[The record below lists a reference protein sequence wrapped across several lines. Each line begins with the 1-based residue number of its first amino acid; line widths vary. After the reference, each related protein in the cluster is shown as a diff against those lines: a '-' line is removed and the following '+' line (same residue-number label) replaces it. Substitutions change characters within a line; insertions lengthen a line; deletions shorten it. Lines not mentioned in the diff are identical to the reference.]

1 MILAGDVGGT
11 KTNLGMFEERDGK
24 LVCVKEDSLPSQKY
38 ATLEALV
45 ADFLKEAK
53 VKVDAACF
61 GIAGPIVDNRVRTT
75 NIPWIVE
82 GDVLAR
88 ELGVAHV
95 RLLNDLEATCY
106 SVLVLEPAEFDCI
119 HEGTD
124 GRQATKVVIAAGT
137 GLGEGVLFWD
147 GGRYHPSATEGG
159 HSDWAPNTEQQ
170 LELWRYLRERN
181 EIVSCE
187 TILSGRGFPA
197 LHLFLDPTV
206 RHPEFEQ
213 PDFDPAPFITKHALA
228 GTCPVCVRT
237 LDLWVDIYGS
247 EAGNLAIRNVAR
259 GGIYVAGGIALKI
272 LPKLKEGRFAAAA
285 AHKEKMTAL
294 LSQIPICIMLNQ
306 KAPLI
311 GAAHVA
317 AGKV

>member
-1 MILAGDVGGT
+1 MILAGDIGGT
-11 KTNLGMFEERDGK
+11 KSNLGAFEERNGK
-24 LVCVKEDSLPSQKY
+24 LVSVMQESLPSQKY
-38 ATLEALV
+38 PTLEDLIN
-45 ADFLKEAK
+45 DFLTRTKI
-53 VKVDAACF
+53 KVDAACF
-61 GIAGPIVDNRVRTT
+61 GIAGPIVNNYVRAT
-75 NIPWIVE
+75 NIPWNVA
-82 GDVLAR
+82 GDDLAK
-88 ELGVAHV
+88 LLHVPFV

-106 SVLVLEPAEFDCI
+106 SVLVLEPGEIECI
-119 HEGTD
+119 HPGVEGP
-124 GRQATKVVIAAGT
+124 RATKVIIAAGT

-147 GGRYHPSATEGG
+147 GNKYHPSATEGG

-170 LELWRYLRERN
+170 LDLWRFLRARN

-187 TILSGRGFPA
+187 IILSGRGFPE
-197 LHLFLDPTV
+197 LHEFLDPLV
-206 RHPEFEQ
+206 KHPEFAAA
-213 PDFDPAPFITKHALA
+213 DSDPAPVITRHALD

-237 LDLWVDIYGS
+237 LNLWVDIYGS

-259 GGIYVAGGIALKI
+259 GGIYVAGGIAVKI
-272 LPKLKEGRFAAAA
+272 LPKLKEGPFAQAV

-294 LSQIPICIMLNQ
+294 LSAIPIYVVLNE

>member
-1 MILAGDVGGT
+1 MILAGDIGGT
-11 KTNLGMFEERDGK
+11 KSNLGAFEERDGK
-24 LVCVKEDSLPSQKY
+24 LVCVTQDSLPSQKY
-38 ATLEALV
+38 ATLEDLV
-45 ADFLKEAK
+45 ADFLKEARI
-53 VKVDAACF
+53 KVDAACF

-75 NIPWIVE
+75 NIPWNVA
-82 GDVLAR
+82 GDDLAR
-88 ELGVAHV
+88 VLGVAYV

-106 SVLVLEPAEFDCI
+106 SVLVLEPTEIECI
-119 HEGTD
+119 HAGIEGP
-124 GRQATKVVIAAGT
+124 QATKVIIAAGT

-147 GGRYHPSATEGG
+147 GGRYHPIATEGG

-170 LELWRYLRERN
+170 LELWRYLRARN

-187 TILSGRGFPA
+187 TIISGRGFPA
-197 LHLFLDPTV
+197 LHDFLDPTV
-206 RHPEFEQ
+206 RHPECEE
-213 PDFDPAPFITKHALA
+213 PDCDPAPFITKHALA

-259 GGIYVAGGIALKI
+259 GGIYVAGGIAVKI
-272 LPKLKEGRFAAAA
+272 LSKLKEGRFAIAA

-294 LSQIPICIMLNQ
+294 LSQIPICILLNE